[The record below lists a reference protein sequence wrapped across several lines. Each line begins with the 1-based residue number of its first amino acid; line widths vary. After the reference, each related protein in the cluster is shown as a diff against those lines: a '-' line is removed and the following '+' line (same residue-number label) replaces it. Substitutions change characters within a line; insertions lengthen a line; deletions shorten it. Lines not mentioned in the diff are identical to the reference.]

1 MNVWISSKQPFPPAA
16 GKESVS
22 SVCHVPLCTK
32 STHGHSIEHRLR
44 RVTKV
49 FMRNFRSGN
58 YKLADQYQALSTKIL
73 IMMSLNLPFPSRCA
87 QINTNVSFVQF
98 KYISQFHKVKLKR
111 VHWIVLKPE
120 HSWLLKAGRLRRR
133 TEDLRSR
140 LDPSNAQSL
149 PGSVSLYF
157 VASNQTI
164 HHGRVRP
171 TGKAFGSVI
180 SVYFFPK

>member
-1 MNVWISSKQPFPPAA
+1 MILGQLRIGESPPSCAALVFVKVSYAGQLYHVPKWMNVWISSKQPFPPAVKSILVCDLTPSPGA

-73 IMMSLNLPFPSRCA
+73 IMMSLNLPFPSRKYLLSLQMRSNKHKCQFCA
-87 QINTNVSFVQF
+87 V
-98 KYISQFHKVKLKR
+98 
-111 VHWIVLKPE
+111 
-120 HSWLLKAGRLRRR
+120 
-133 TEDLRSR
+133 
-140 LDPSNAQSL
+140 
-149 PGSVSLYF
+149 
-157 VASNQTI
+157 
-164 HHGRVRP
+164 
-171 TGKAFGSVI
+171 
-180 SVYFFPK
+180 